1 MFASRRLPPGVCL
14 PGFAATASP
23 VAAARVATGWV
34 VVESNEEPH
43 LRSEDEDME
52 KASEINE
59 KENPASSLIVLDIVK
74 PLGKDNQAK
83 RRRKWFAAMLVCMS
97 IAANI
102 VMAVA
107 LLGPSYPT
115 FSTCKCGE
123 NAMDTS
129 ESGEGGGEYT
139 ITKVTDEQHTS
150 YWILD
155 KTSVHWKTDGFVSL
169 DAILAGR
176 GDSKVVDPKVVDC
189 VSGEELWVR
198 GIWHGTKTVC
208 VLECPMSPL
217 HCGRY
222 VQTSPAVPQYEQVQ
236 AASPLPDSGEG
247 LAASV
252 SGEGGGAYTITKV
265 TSDDLHHGQHT
276 AYWVLDKTSAHW
288 KTDGFVSLGAIRAGH
303 GDSKVVDPKVVD
315 CVSGEE
321 LWVSGEE
328 ISGTKT
334 VCVLEC
340 PMSPLHC
347 GRYVQTSPAVPQYE
361 LVQAASPL
369 PDSGEG
375 LAASVSGEGVGCALF
390 CDARADSRM
399 ALTGPAGKSGAVKG
413 LEMLAYD
420 KKFTYDK
427 KLEML
432 ALYDGLSTI
441 VRSESFCTRRNAMSR
456 AFGLASGLAM
466 SVVDAPAFVA
476 ETKKVKMGSDS
487 GQLVFVPDEIKICK
501 GDTVSWVN
509 NRGGPHNVVFCTT
522 SDPWCR
528 GRRNHGREG
537 LPKGVDKDDISMDR
551 QLGDGDT
558 YDKKFDTPGTYN
570 YYCEPH
576 VGGGMI
582 ATLIVE

>member
-1 MFASRRLPPGVCL
+1 
-14 PGFAATASP
+14 
-23 VAAARVATGWV
+23 
-34 VVESNEEPH
+34 
-43 LRSEDEDME
+43 ME

-123 NAMDTS
+123 IAMDTS
-129 ESGEGGGEYT
+129 ESGEGGGAYT

-222 VQTSPAVPQYEQVQ
+222 VQTSPAVPQYEQ
-236 AASPLPDSGEG
+236 
-247 LAASV
+247 
-252 SGEGGGAYTITKV
+252 
-265 TSDDLHHGQHT
+265 
-276 AYWVLDKTSAHW
+276 
-288 KTDGFVSLGAIRAGH
+288 
-303 GDSKVVDPKVVD
+303 
-315 CVSGEE
+315 
-321 LWVSGEE
+321 
-328 ISGTKT
+328 
-334 VCVLEC
+334 
-340 PMSPLHC
+340 
-347 GRYVQTSPAVPQYE
+347 
-361 LVQAASPL
+361 VQAASPL

-537 LPKGVDKDDISMDR
+537 LPKGVDKDDISMDGLLR
-551 QLGDGDT
+551 DQGDT

>member
-1 MFASRRLPPGVCL
+1 
-14 PGFAATASP
+14 
-23 VAAARVATGWV
+23 
-34 VVESNEEPH
+34 
-43 LRSEDEDME
+43 ME

-59 KENPASSLIVLDIVK
+59 KENPASSLTVLDIVK

-123 NAMDTS
+123 IAMDTS

-169 DAILAGR
+169 DAIRAGH

-236 AASPLPDSGEG
+236 AASPLPVSGEG

-252 SGEGGGAYTITKV
+252 SGEGGGAYTMTKV

-276 AYWVLDKTSAHW
+276 AYWVLASVSGEGAGAYTITKVTSDDLYHTAYWVLDKTTSAHW
-288 KTDGFVSLGAIRAGH
+288 KTDGFVSLDAIWAGH

-315 CVSGEE
+315 CVSGER
-321 LWVSGEE
+321 LWASGEE

-347 GRYVQTSPAVPQYE
+347 GRYVTSHRQ
-361 LVQAASPL
+361 
-369 PDSGEG
+369 
-375 LAASVSGEGVGCALF
+375 C
-390 CDARADSRM
+390 
-399 ALTGPAGKSGAVKG
+399 
-413 LEMLAYD
+413 
-420 KKFTYDK
+420 
-427 KLEML
+427 
-432 ALYDGLSTI
+432 
-441 VRSESFCTRRNAMSR
+441 
-456 AFGLASGLAM
+456 
-466 SVVDAPAFVA
+466 DAPAFVA

-570 YYCEPH
+570 YYSEPYA
-576 VGGGMI
+576 GAGMY